1 MVFAKGVVKLRN
13 RLTLQS
19 LKAILRQS
27 NMAWE
32 ILYEWLNIIRTS
44 LHGGL
49 SIAAFDCQRVLF
61 QCPCQLAVNISV
73 LLQKL
78 YVVLQSLRYML
89 WLQDNRA
96 SIVTLWFALFF
107 SAGNIPMSCCVCIK
121 HDTTRRNR
129 YRFLLF

>member
-1 MVFAKGVVKLRN
+1 MVFAKGVGQLRDW
-13 RLTLQS
+13 LILQS

-32 ILYEWLNIIRTS
+32 ILYTWPNIIRTS

-49 SIAAFDCQRVLF
+49 SIAAFDCQMVLF
-61 QCPCQLAVNISV
+61 QCPCQLAVSISV

-78 YVVLQSLRYML
+78 YVVLQSQVYAVVARQSCKHRDALVC
-89 WLQDNRA
+89 
-96 SIVTLWFALFF
+96 IVFP
-107 SAGNIPMSCCVCIK
+107 AGNIPMSCCACKK